1 MTDNGNGP
9 RLVRLGARPSI
20 SHSQYEAYLARA
32 ITESSP
38 ALLQVDTWDRD
49 LLLDCLGKSLPAPAK
64 MKRGSEPPPPP
75 AFPPLQF
82 TGPKLLRNEMKAYV
96 LATLL
101 DPRHDHY
108 QAWVRRRRV
117 VAFVAA
123 MSDELLQRFNVTCLA
138 DIPSQLLPAT
148 AEGFVS
154 GHYRHNDELVALFE
168 AWCRLHTERELRQ
181 TVAYTVQ
188 GSIKRKSYAAGEV
201 ALIGDVHRWLIVNRE
216 QMPPLEQRNMIV
228 LSDVFSEDVTR
239 LNERQKRRESIIN
252 FYKMPP
258 WMRAATRAF
267 ILDRISQ
274 GACAPGTANGL
285 LSHLMYFRDFMAE
298 RFDAPSP
305 RVLTTQLIEDDMV
318 AWGLARNIRGY
329 NWLTDTLAFLDD
341 APRYFPREWRPLN
354 IDKRIVRKLGR
365 DRTTRTRA
373 NLFER
378 ADAVRD
384 RSMPPR
390 IVEAIATEV
399 HRLPAP
405 CPLLF
410 LMAMTTGARAE
421 DLHAVLFDAI
431 QPDPHDDRFVVLHF
445 WQNKVSRWNTKPL
458 LKTDPMHKQVLEAV
472 EAQRMAIIERY
483 EKPTKYLFPSF
494 NGSLEGFLDH
504 KQTANLFRQLCI
516 EIDLRAD
523 DGEMYRFRW
532 HALRHYRGTQMAH
545 QGQDILAIMLELG
558 HVSPDMAMT
567 YVNRRLDLKKRSLL
581 AKGAG
586 DFYTI
591 RGRIDHHVEE
601 LLLKKNALVATRVA
615 GGACMLPQQLGD
627 WCDHAHAC
635 LSCKHFRAD
644 SRCADHFESERTALK
659 VLVEEQDAALATVD
673 KSAKPR
679 TAAVAQQRVD
689 RNQKAL
695 VSVENILRAIRANQ
709 DYSGTENRFRRPS
722 S

>member
-1 MTDNGNGP
+1 MTNNGNGP
-9 RLVRLGARPSI
+9 RLVRLGTHPSI
-20 SHSQYEAYLARA
+20 SHSQYEAHLAKI

-38 ALLQVDTWDRD
+38 ELLRIDVWDRD
-49 LLLDCLGKSLPAPAK
+49 LLVGCLGKSLPAK
-64 MKRGSEPPPPP
+64 MKRGPEPPRTR
-75 AFPPLQF
+75 AVPPLQF
-82 TGPKLLRNEMKAYV
+82 TGPRLVRNEMKAYV

-108 QAWVRRRRV
+108 QAWLRRRRV

-123 MSDELLQRFNVTCLA
+123 MSDELLQRFGVSCLA
-138 DIPSQLLPAT
+138 DIPSQLVPAT
-148 AEGFVS
+148 AEGFVA
-154 GHYRHNDELVALFE
+154 GHYRHNAELVGLFE
-168 AWCRLHTERELRQ
+168 AWRRLHTERELRQ
-181 TVAYTVQ
+181 TIAYTVQ
-188 GSIKRKSYAAGEV
+188 GSIKRKEYVSGEI
-201 ALIGDVHRWLIVNRE
+201 ALIGDAHRWLIVNRE
-216 QMPPLEQRNMIV
+216 QMPPLERRNMVV
-228 LSDVFSEDVTR
+228 LSDVFSENVTR
-239 LNERQKRRESIIN
+239 LNERQKRRDTIIN
-252 FYKMPP
+252 FYKMPL

-267 ILDRISQ
+267 LLDRVSQ

-285 LSHLMYFRDFMAE
+285 LSNLMHLRDFMAE
-298 RFDAPSP
+298 RFEAPSP
-305 RVLTTQLIEDDMV
+305 RLLTTQLIEDDMV

-329 NWLTDTLAFLDD
+329 NWLTDTLAFLNN
-341 APRYFPREWRPLN
+341 APRFFPREWHPLN

-378 ADAVRD
+378 GDAVRD
-384 RSMPPR
+384 RSMPPS
-390 IVEAIATEV
+390 IVEAIAAEV

-421 DLHAVLFDAI
+421 DLHATLFDAV
-431 QPDPHDDRFVVLHF
+431 QPDPHDERFMVLHF
-445 WQNKVSRWNTKPL
+445 WQNKVARWNSKPL
-458 LKTDPMHKQVLEAV
+458 LKTDPLHRQLLDAV
-472 EAQRMAIIERY
+472 ESQRMAILQRH

-494 NGSLEGFLDH
+494 NGSVEGFLEH
-504 KQTANLFRQLCI
+504 QQTANLFRQLCI
-516 EIDLRAD
+516 ELDLRGD
-523 DGEMYRFRW
+523 DGEIFRFGW
-532 HALRHYRGTQMAH
+532 HSLRHYRGTQMAQ
-545 QGQDILAIMLELG
+545 QGQDIVAIMLELG

-581 AKGAG
+581 AKGG
-586 DFYTI
+586 GEFYTI
-591 RGRIDHHVEE
+591 RGRVDHHVEE

-644 SRCADHFESERTALK
+644 GRSADHFEAEHKALK
-659 VLVEEQDAALATVD
+659 VLVEEQDASLGTVD
-673 KSAKPR
+673 KTTKPR
-679 TAAVAQQRVD
+679 TAAVAQQRID

-695 VSVENILRAIRANQ
+695 VSVENILRAIRAKQ
-709 DYSGTENRFRRPS
+709 EYSGTENRYRRPS